1 MAVSYYITSRR
12 QLDPLP
18 GENGVEEAL
27 KAAVRAAFCA
37 QLDYVQ
43 IRESDLASR
52 RLSYLVEDLGSR
64 SEKKATRLLVND
76 RLDVAVSSGADGVH
90 LPADSLPLSTLRAFA
105 GDDMVLGISC
115 HGGEEVQKAVLAGA
129 SYALLGP
136 VFATPSKPGAVPLGL
151 AALAEVCRRCPV
163 PIFALGGVGRE
174 NAKDCIQAG
183 AAGVAGIRM
192 FQQEQNLE
200 DLSAYLCAL

>member
-12 QLDPLP
+12 QLDPLS

-37 QLDYVQ
+37 QVDYVQ

-52 RLSYLVEDLGSR
+52 RLSFLVEDLGSR

-105 GDDMVLGISC
+105 GDDMVLGVSC
-115 HGGEEVQKAVLAGA
+115 HGGGEVQKAVLDGA

-192 FQQEQNLE
+192 FQQERNLE
-200 DLSAYLCAL
+200 DLSAYLRAL